1 MDYKDSKEN
10 ILNELRELDSTYLTQ
25 LKNQQ
30 NKPDL
35 IEDYLSEVY
44 HKVIER
50 KESQIVTL
58 IKRPQTWLM
67 AASLVI
73 LFTSLYLLHSAQT
86 SDLRNLDDQEILAYL
101 IESDIMTT
109 DDLNDLPGLSDQLSY
124 DIDINDDDIIN
135 YLDDDLENLDLIE
148 LNTY

>member
-1 MDYKDSKEN
+1 MDYKDNKEN

-35 IEDYLSEVY
+35 LEGYLSEVY

-58 IKRPQTWLM
+58 IKRPQTWLI

-73 LFTSLYLLHSAQT
+73 LFARFYLLHSVQT
-86 SDLRNLDDQEILAYL
+86 SDLMNLDDQEILAYL

-109 DDLNDLPGLSDQLSY
+109 EDLNDLPGLSDQLSY